1 MKQLDFNTLDN
12 LANNEEL
19 NRVAEQAQEAIK
31 TMQTP
36 MPAGF
41 VPTHVV
47 PPIIQQQM
55 ERERLMQQ
63 QQQEQQAAATAA
75 PDAADQNAPASSGMA
90 VPPPIPEGN

>member
-19 NRVAEQAQEAIK
+19 NRVAEQAQEATK

-55 ERERLMQQ
+55 ERERQMQQQ
-63 QQQEQQAAATAA
+63 QQQEQQAAAT
-75 PDAADQNAPASSGMA
+75 PDATDQSATASSGMA

>member
-55 ERERLMQQ
+55 ERERQMQQ
-63 QQQEQQAAATAA
+63 QQQEQQAAATL
-75 PDAADQNAPASSGMA
+75 DAADQNATASSGMA

>member
-55 ERERLMQQ
+55 ERERQMQQQ
-63 QQQEQQAAATAA
+63 QQQEQQAAAT
-75 PDAADQNAPASSGMA
+75 PDATDQSATASSGMA

>member
-31 TMQTP
+31 EMQTP

-41 VPTHVV
+41 MPTHVV

-55 ERERLMQQ
+55 ERERQQREAMMQQ
-63 QQQEQQAAATAA
+63 QAAQQNSE
-75 PDAADQNAPASSGMA
+75 N
-90 VPPPIPEGN
+90 EGGDKE